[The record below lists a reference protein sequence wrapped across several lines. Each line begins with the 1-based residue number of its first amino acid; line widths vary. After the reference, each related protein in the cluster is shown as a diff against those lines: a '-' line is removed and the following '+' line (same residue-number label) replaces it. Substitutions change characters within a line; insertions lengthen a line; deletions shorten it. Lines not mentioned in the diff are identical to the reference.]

1 MDRMT
6 CRITDDNRRRLEI
19 LKAFGTGSPS
29 FQDIVNRSI
38 EEFFASAY
46 SAYAVQLVRDESLRE
61 IMEELLPQE
70 CRRYRNL
77 IQI

>member
-6 CRITDDNRRRLEI
+6 CCITDDNRRRLEI
-19 LKAFGTGSPS
+19 LKAFGTGSPT

-46 SAYAVQLVRDESLRE
+46 FAYAVQRVHDESLRE
-61 IMEELLPQE
+61 IMEKLLPQE
-70 CRRYRNL
+70 CR
-77 IQI
+77 